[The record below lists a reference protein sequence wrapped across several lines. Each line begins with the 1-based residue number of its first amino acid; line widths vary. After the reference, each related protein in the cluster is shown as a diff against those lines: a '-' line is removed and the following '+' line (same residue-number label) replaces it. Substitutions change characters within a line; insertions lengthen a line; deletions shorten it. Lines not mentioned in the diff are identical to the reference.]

1 MTIAALVTW
10 IIAAS
15 GGLYMLAIWLI
26 EYEPKKDGVRASRL
40 PGAVVFG
47 HVLLA
52 VTGLTA
58 WVGYLFAD
66 DERLGVGALVI
77 LAPVGVLGLTMLKRW
92 ISVYH
97 DSTYSVSIAANVAG
111 PVPAVIRIPAERN
124 FPLALVIGHGLFAGL
139 TVVLVLLTVL
149 GVGGS

>member
-15 GGLYMLAIWLI
+15 GGLYMFAIWLI
-26 EYEPKKDGVRASRL
+26 EYERRKDGVPASRL
-40 PGAVVFG
+40 PGVVVFS

-52 VTGLTA
+52 ITGLTA

-66 DERLGVGALVI
+66 DDRLALGALAI
-77 LAPVGVLGLTMLKRW
+77 LASVGVLGLTMLKRW
-92 ISVYH
+92 LSVYH
-97 DSTYSVSIAANVAG
+97 DSTYSVSMAANGSG
-111 PVPAVIRIPAERN
+111 PTPAVVWVPAERN

-139 TVVLVLLTVL
+139 TILLVLLTVL
-149 GVGGS
+149 GVGG